1 MRFRVYTWACLNVE
15 PETTLVV
22 FEGENYACGWN
33 GLISSAIHSTPP
45 PKALWR
51 HLLLGNLARDEISP
65 EGAGVVAFCSRSN
78 MFQSDQDPWECR
90 FLHFYGHLWPIPS
103 WKNDQWQMWQP
114 FPWQINQTG
123 VSFYEFLI
131 HARRVRETQL
141 QLVAQAVEKIRSA
154 DVRQGLIEESFGG
167 KILTFSDMVMS
178 QK

>member
-1 MRFRVYTWACLNVE
+1 
-15 PETTLVV
+15 
-22 FEGENYACGWN
+22 
-33 GLISSAIHSTPP
+33 
-45 PKALWR
+45 
-51 HLLLGNLARDEISP
+51 
-65 EGAGVVAFCSRSN
+65 
-78 MFQSDQDPWECR
+78 
-90 FLHFYGHLWPIPS
+90 
-103 WKNDQWQMWQP
+103 
-114 FPWQINQTG
+114 